1 MNLMRLLI
9 LLTFILY
16 ETQSAPS
23 IQPLKFLKSLIS
35 KHLPSTI
42 EQPLLEEELYPA
54 YKCESAE
61 EGAIDDSVIEW
72 NRQVF
77 LVNEKPILIEV
88 GNVGPIQKEN
98 HNEDLTVSPENSPE
112 VNCADNAEINPEVN
126 LDVNPEGHFEENL
139 KLSPEEE
146 HKIVYD
152 KDLNTQ
158 WLLGE
163 NTSERLPE
171 INVGTPSIKDKI
183 INKINIIK
191 SKLKFKNRL
200 VIPIAELIEENKN
213 NGEFTSVQPITT
225 LEPISTGKPTTV
237 QHISTVQPVTTVH
250 QYTTTVQPLT
260 SAHPVI
266 SAQHTTT
273 VKPESYIPD
282 VQVNYGIESQ
292 EPIVTIPT
300 QNAQMPI
307 QPQQIYYSDLY
318 YPSWL
323 INCPP
328 PLSHQICYRQNNY
341 YAQSSKF
348 TNTLNSNQFTLE
360 NTPYNTPYNTLYNT
374 PYNTPEYQNQK
385 NNNGLT
391 KVINYIK
398 IDATPQVNPIKPNQD
413 QQWIHYTYDNPKPI
427 NQNPIS
433 YYYNSPTT
441 NPESQ
446 SEIIF
451 PISNGV
457 ESSSTME
464 PIVVYTDDTSL
475 LPINQIDQTQ
485 PEYNLDSLLGP
496 EKVNSNVES
505 SRYPLRGDI
514 QFGEDVNP
522 NTNYDKPEGD
532 SSEYTLKE
540 RRNVGHYNNDSK
552 LVSKKNNLNVSLLV
566 PDISLTKPVSEQAET
581 LNPANKIEIPAITET
596 KTPIANIKKPVP
608 NIENPDVKNET
619 SAVTST
625 ETPHLESNNFTS
637 VQ

>member
-1 MNLMRLLI
+1 
-9 LLTFILY
+9 
-16 ETQSAPS
+16 
-23 IQPLKFLKSLIS
+23 LIS
-35 KHLPSTI
+35 KHLPSTT

-54 YKCESAE
+54 YKCESVE
-61 EGAIDDSVIEW
+61 EGTIDDSAIEW

-88 GNVGPIQKEN
+88 GNIGQIQNEN
-98 HNEDLTVSPENSPE
+98 HNEDLTVNPENSPE
-112 VNCADNAEINPEVN
+112 VNCAENVEINPEVN
-126 LDVNPEGHFEENL
+126 LEVNPEGNFEENP

-146 HKIVYD
+146 QKTVYE

-163 NTSERLPE
+163 NTSEKLPE

-200 VIPIAELIEENKN
+200 VIPIAELVEENKN
-213 NGEFTSVQPITT
+213 NDKFTSVQSITT
-225 LEPISTGKPTTV
+225 LEPITTGKPTTV
-237 QHISTVQPVTTVH
+237 QHISTVQPTTTVN
-250 QYTTTVQPLT
+250 QYTTTVQPFT
-260 SAHPVI
+260 STHPVI
-266 SAQHTTT
+266 SAQYTTT

-300 QNAQMPI
+300 QNVQMPI
-307 QPQQIYYSDLY
+307 QPQQIYYSDSY
-318 YPSWL
+318 YPPWL
-323 INCPP
+323 NNCPP

-341 YAQSSKF
+341 YAQSPKF
-348 TNTLNSNQFTLE
+348 INTLNSNQFTLE
-360 NTPYNTPYNTLYNT
+360 NT

-398 IDATPQVNPIKPNQD
+398 IEATPQVNPIKPNQD

-433 YYYNSPTT
+433 YYYNSPITH
-441 NPESQ
+441 PESQ
-446 SEIIF
+446 PEIIF

-457 ESSSTME
+457 DSSSTME
-464 PIVVYTDDTSL
+464 PIVVYAADTSL
-475 LPINQIDQTQ
+475 LPNNQVDQTK
-485 PEYNLDSLLGP
+485 PEYNLDLLLEP
-496 EKVNSNVES
+496 KKVNSNVEG

-514 QFGEDVNP
+514 QFGEDINP
-522 NTNYDKPEGD
+522 NTNYDTPEGD

-540 RRNVGHYNNDSK
+540 RRNVGHYNSDNK
-552 LVSKKNNLNVSLLV
+552 LVSPKDNLNVSLLV
-566 PDISLTKPVSEQAET
+566 PEISLTKPVSEQAET
-581 LNPANKIEIPAITET
+581 LNPANKIEIPAITEI
-596 KTPIANIKKPVP
+596 KTPIANIEKPVP

-625 ETPHLESNNFTS
+625 ETPHLESNNVTV